1 MKTITLKSL
10 YITNFK
16 GVREFKFKPN
26 FEASEHGPVN
36 ICGDN
41 RTGKT
46 TTVDAF
52 QWLLFGKNSKGEKEF
67 DIKNT
72 VHKELN
78 RQNHEVIG
86 VICVDGLDMKLGRV
100 YKEKWTKKRGS
111 EEPELTGHETEF
123 MYNDI
128 PVSQSEFKAKVE
140 SIVGEELFKLI
151 TSPTYFNSLKWD
163 EQRAILSKMAGDIS
177 DEQIAGDSEE
187 FNQLLKEITGIT
199 LKEFKQRIAANKK
212 IIKDR
217 LATIPARIDE
227 VKRGKKEPVDVVELE
242 KKING
247 NEVGIFGIDES
258 IDNSTKALQGE
269 MDKVN
274 LIRKQKHELET
285 RLDDVRKSSQ
295 KEKRESIFEIEKVIV
310 QLQNDIFKLENENKS
325 CSDSIKLRKGE
336 IEKLTIENNSL
347 REKYSVINASVFTM
361 NQNECVCPTCNREL
375 ENADEKRKSLEEN
388 FNNDKVS
395 KLIDIN
401 EKGIANK
408 ELIEKMS
415 GEISVYEGQIT
426 NNAVKIQDIQ
436 KKINEEQ
443 EKSLEIE
450 NLPTP
455 VSELELNLKSE
466 IDAIVI
472 QEVKQPDNTELKLR
486 KSELQKEIDAWKQL
500 LTVNDHNNDIDK
512 RVTELL
518 DSEKSMNIELAKL
531 ERSEF
536 VAERFAKK
544 RIEEIERRINDKFK
558 HVKWKMFDVQLNGG
572 EKETCECTLD
582 GVPYSTL
589 NTEGRVNAGL
599 DIINALCNHYQVN
612 APIFIDDR
620 SIVSEIFPTE
630 SQVINLINIPGQKLL
645 SIN

>member
-10 YITNFK
+10 SITNFK
-16 GVREFKFKPN
+16 GVREFKPTFNQEK
-26 FEASEHGPVN
+26 ETN
-36 ICGDN
+36 IGGDN

-52 QWLLFGKNSKGEKEF
+52 QYLLFGKNSKGEKDFE
-67 DIKNT
+67 IKNT
-72 VHKELN
+72 VDRLLN
-78 RQNHEVIG
+78 RQDHEIIG
-86 VICVDGLDMKLGRV
+86 VLCVDGLDMKLGRV

-128 PVSQSEFKAKVE
+128 PVSQSEFKQKVE

-177 DEQIAGDSEE
+177 DESIAGDSEE
-187 FNQLLKEITGIT
+187 FNQLLKEIIGIT
-199 LKEFKQRIAANKK
+199 LKEFKQRISANKK
-212 IIKDR
+212 IIKDG

-227 VKRGKKEPVDVVELE
+227 VKRGKKEPVDVIELE
-242 KKING
+242 NKIKG
-247 NEVGIFGIDES
+247 NESGIFTIEEQIDDS
-258 IDNSTKALQGE
+258 QKALKGE
-269 MDKVN
+269 MDKAN
-274 LIRKQKHELET
+274 ELRKQKYELEN
-285 RLDDVRKSSQ
+285 RLDNVRKSSE
-295 KEKRESIFEIEKVIV
+295 KEKRESIFEVEKVIV
-310 QLQNDIFKLENENKS
+310 EFSNEKTKLENENKS
-325 CSDSIKLRKGE
+325 CSDSIEFRKKQ
-336 IEKLTIENNSL
+336 IEKLNVENNGL
-347 REKYSVINASVFTM
+347 REKYSLINSSIFTM
-361 NQNECVCPTCNREL
+361 NENECICPTCKREL

-388 FNNDKVS
+388 FNKDKVS
-395 KLIDIN
+395 KIEAINKTGIENKGLIDKMNFEIDIYEVQIKEN
-401 EKGIANK
+401 LEKI
-408 ELIEKMS
+408 
-415 GEISVYEGQIT
+415 
-426 NNAVKIQDIQ
+426 
-436 KKINEEQ
+436 
-443 EKSLEIE
+443 KSLQLQIDEQKTKIVEIDE
-450 NLPTP
+450 LPTP
-455 VSELELNLKSE
+455 VSELEEQLKSE

-472 QEVKQPDNTELKLR
+472 PEVKQPDNTELKAR

-500 LTVNDHNNDIDK
+500 LTVNDHNNAIDK
-512 RVTELL
+512 RVQELL

-558 HVKWKMFDVQLNGG
+558 HVKWKMFELQLNGG

-599 DIINALCNHYQVN
+599 DIINALCQHYQVT

-630 SQVINLINIPGQKLL
+630 SQIINLINIPGQKFL

>member
-10 YITNFK
+10 SITNFK
-16 GVREFKFKPN
+16 GVREFKLTFNQEK
-26 FEASEHGPVN
+26 ETN
-36 ICGDN
+36 IGGDN

-52 QWLLFGKNSKGEKEF
+52 QYLLFGKNSKGEKDFE
-67 DIKNT
+67 IKNT
-72 VHKELN
+72 VDRLLN
-78 RQNHEVIG
+78 RQDHEIIG
-86 VICVDGLDMKLGRV
+86 VLCVDGLDMKLGRV

-212 IIKDR
+212 IIKDG

-227 VKRGKKEPVDVVELE
+227 VKRGKKEAVNDDEITQ
-242 KKING
+242 KIHNSES
-247 NEVGIFGIDES
+247 NIFDIDGQIE
-258 IDNSTKALQGE
+258 NSSKAIQ
-269 MDKVN
+269 
-274 LIRKQKHELET
+274 
-285 RLDDVRKSSQ
+285 
-295 KEKRESIFEIEKVIV
+295 
-310 QLQNDIFKLENENKS
+310 
-325 CSDSIKLRKGE
+325 GE
-336 IEKLTIENNSL
+336 IEKANSSRTLKHKLESQLSDLQNKDSNEKQNALNAVVAEINKLNGEKLGLTGKIGSNGGQIVRNKLEIDSLTEKNNEL
-347 REKYSVINASVFTM
+347 RAEATKINSSVFEM
-361 NQNECVCPTCNREL
+361 NPNECVCPTCKREL

-388 FNNDKVS
+388 FNKNKIESIESINTKGIFNKNRIMVLDANSKVLNEEIETYQNDIS
-395 KLIDIN
+395 KLD
-401 EKGIANK
+401 
-408 ELIEKMS
+408 
-415 GEISVYEGQIT
+415 
-426 NNAVKIQDIQ
+426 VKIMGCENQKTIIQ
-436 KKINEEQ
+436 NSMSTFTVTDEMKQ
-443 EKSLEIE
+443 
-450 NLPTP
+450 
-455 VSELELNLKSE
+455 LKSE
-466 IDAIVI
+466 IDAIIIV
-472 QEVKQPDNTELKLR
+472 EVVQPDNTELKLR
-486 KSELQKEIDAWKQL
+486 KSELQKEIDSMKPL
-500 LTVNDHNNDIDK
+500 LLIKEHNSAIDK
-512 RVTELL
+512 RVEELL
-518 DSEKSMNIELAKL
+518 AQEKAQNSELAKL

-620 SIVSEIFPTE
+620 SIVSEIFPCE
-630 SQVINLINIPGQKLL
+630 SQIINLINIPGQKLL

>member
-1 MKTITLKSL
+1 MKTIKLKSL

-16 GVREFKFKPN
+16 GVREFKPTFNQDK
-26 FEASEHGPVN
+26 ETN
-36 ICGDN
+36 IWGDN

-52 QWLLFGKNSKGEKEF
+52 QYLLFGKNSKGEKDFE
-67 DIKNT
+67 IKNT
-72 VHKELN
+72 VDRLLN
-78 RQNHEVIG
+78 RQDHEIIG
-86 VICVDGLDMKLGRV
+86 VLCVDGLDMKLGRV

-111 EEPELTGHETEF
+111 EEAELTGHETEF

-128 PVSQSEFKAKVE
+128 PVSQAEFKQKVE

-151 TSPTYFNSLKWD
+151 TSPTYFNSLKWE

-199 LKEFKQRIAANKK
+199 LKEFKQRIASNKK
-212 IIKDR
+212 IIKDG
-217 LATIPARIDE
+217 LATIPERIDE
-227 VKRGKKEPVDVVELE
+227 VKRGKKEPVDQADLE
-242 KKING
+242 NKIKG
-247 NEVGIFGIDES
+247 NESGIFTIEEQIDDS
-258 IDNSTKALQGE
+258 QKALRGE
-269 MDKVN
+269 MDKANSSRTLKHN
-274 LIRKQKHELET
+274 L
-285 RLDDVRKSSQ
+285 
-295 KEKRESIFEIEKVIV
+295 ESKLKD
-310 QLQNDIFKLENENKS
+310 LQNAELTQKQEQLNVVVAEINKL
-325 CSDSIKLRKGE
+325 KGE
-336 IEKLTIENNSL
+336 KLGLKGKIANNEYEIKCNSERINWFISKNNEL
-347 REKYSVINASVFTM
+347 RQEAIKINSSVFTM
-361 NQNECVCPTCNREL
+361 NENECICPTCKREL

-388 FNNDKVS
+388 FNKNKIS
-395 KLIDIN
+395 EIEAIN
-401 EKGIANK
+401 SNGIANK
-408 ELIEKMS
+408 EEKEILEGNNIKIS
-415 GEISVYEGQIT
+415 EQNKILDSEISKLDAQIIGCENT
-426 NNAVKIQDIQ
+426 KTV
-436 KKINEEQ
+436 
-443 EKSLEIE
+443 IE
-450 NLPTP
+450 NSMSTFT
-455 VSELELNLKSE
+455 VTDEMKQLKSE
-466 IDAIVI
+466 IDAII
-472 QEVKQPDNTELKLR
+472 IPEITQPDNTELKAR

-500 LTVNDHNNDIDK
+500 LTVNDHNNVIDK
-512 RVTELL
+512 RVQELL

-544 RIEEIERRINDKFK
+544 RIEEIERRINDKFA
-558 HVKWKMFDVQLNGG
+558 HVKWKMFDTQLNGG

-599 DIINALCNHYQVN
+599 DIINALCQHYQVT

-630 SQVINLINIPGQKLL
+630 SQIINLINIPGQKFL